1 MNNGQVVYETLASG
15 GGINTVVVDGKRVH
29 ITDLAPVRLCA
40 EWSERQREINALYEA
55 NRRAYQGWRG
65 VILRLLGIKLPE
77 KHGVI
82 RLGH

>member
-1 MNNGQVVYETLASG
+1 MKNGQVMYETSAPG
-15 GGINTVVVDGKRVH
+15 GGINTVVVDGERVH
-29 ITDLAPVRLCA
+29 ITDLDPVRLCA
-40 EWSERQREINALYEA
+40 EWSERQREINAMYEA

-65 VILRLLGIKLPE
+65 VILRMLGIKLPE